1 MVSERIIGHGKKIL
15 SAFSHRNKYVF
26 IALAENMGSAWRIDV
41 AAAIYW
47 LDIWKE
53 ISRLLVLDKW
63 ERGVSAGG

>member
-53 ISRLLVLDKW
+53 ISRLLVLDNW
-63 ERGVSAGG
+63 GRGVSAGG

>member
-26 IALAENMGSAWRIDV
+26 IALAENMGSASRIDV

>member
-15 SAFSHRNKYVF
+15 SAFPHRNKYVF

-53 ISRLLVLDKW
+53 ISRLLVLDNW

>member
-26 IALAENMGSAWRIDV
+26 IVLAENMGSAWRIDV

-53 ISRLLVLDKW
+53 ISRLLVLDNW

>member
-26 IALAENMGSAWRIDV
+26 IVLAENMGSAWRIDV

>member
-26 IALAENMGSAWRIDV
+26 IVLAENMGSASRIDV

>member
-26 IALAENMGSAWRIDV
+26 IVLAENMGSAWRIDV

-53 ISRLLVLDKW
+53 GSGLLVSDKW

>member
-26 IALAENMGSAWRIDV
+26 IALAENIGSASRIDG

-47 LDIWKE
+47 PDIWKE
-53 ISRLLVLDKW
+53 ISRLVVLDKW

>member
-26 IALAENMGSAWRIDV
+26 IALAENMGSASQIDV

-53 ISRLLVLDKW
+53 ISRLLVLDNW

>member
-26 IALAENMGSAWRIDV
+26 IALAENMGSASRIDV

-53 ISRLLVLDKW
+53 ISRLLVLDNW

>member
-47 LDIWKE
+47 LDILKE
-53 ISRLLVLDKW
+53 ISRLLVLDNW
-63 ERGVSAGG
+63 ERRMSGG